1 MAENLRS
8 LGLDVAI
15 VEMGNQVMAPLD
27 YPMAV
32 LVQQHLRSM
41 GVELH
46 LGTTVTEI
54 DRDEYGLRVKTK
66 NGKSM
71 SSDVVILSIGV
82 RPDTRLA
89 SSAGLAIGK
98 SGGIVVNEYL
108 QTSDPNIYAVGDA
121 IEFTCP
127 ITGIPSTTFLAGP
140 ANKQGRICANNLVFG
155 NRQHYH
161 GSINTA
167 IAKVFEM
174 TIATAGI
181 ASKRLAANN
190 IQHVVS
196 TTFSGSHAEYY
207 PGSKKMT
214 IQISFSPVSGQL
226 YGAQVVGYDGVDKR
240 IDLLASVIRK
250 GGTVYDLIEIEH
262 AYAPPFSSAKDPVNI
277 AGFVA
282 ENMLNKRIVPFYWD
296 EVSSLPAEA
305 FVLDV
310 RSTHEYDQG
319 HLAGARNLPVDE
331 IRGRIHEL
339 PTDQPVYVYCQ
350 IGLRGYLATRI
361 LLQSGFRNVF
371 NLSGGFRLW
380 DACTKETELLFDT
393 ENVIDTIK

>member
-1 MAENLRS
+1 
-8 LGLDVAI
+8 
-15 VEMGNQVMAPLD
+15 
-27 YPMAV
+27 
-32 LVQQHLRSM
+32 M